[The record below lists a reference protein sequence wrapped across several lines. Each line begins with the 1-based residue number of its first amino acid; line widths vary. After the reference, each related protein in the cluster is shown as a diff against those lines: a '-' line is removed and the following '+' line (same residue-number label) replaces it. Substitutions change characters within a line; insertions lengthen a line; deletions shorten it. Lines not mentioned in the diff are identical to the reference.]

1 MASLKEAIS
10 MNQKQRKFPC
20 VYMRGGTSKA
30 VFFHKEDLPADESEW
45 KDIFLKV
52 MGTPDVKQIDGMGGT
67 VSSTSKVA
75 VISKSDR
82 PGIDVDYHFFQ
93 VDIVIPRV
101 DDSANCGNISSAVG
115 PYAIDEGLVEPVE
128 GITKVRVYNVNTN
141 KVIEEHVRVQDGMA
155 CVNGDASIQGVP
167 GTGSRIDMYFE
178 DPAGAKTGKLFPTG
192 LKKETIDVPG
202 YGKAEVT
209 MIDCSNPVVFI
220 KASDLGITGTELTE
234 LNQNKDVMEHIER
247 IRGITAQKFGFV
259 DDFMKARTE
268 STSAP
273 KVAII
278 SPAQDYKNMDGNIVK
293 KEDMDLCVRAISVGA
308 LHKAYPMTVAVATGA
323 AAKIPG
329 TIVSDILG
337 QHDSD
342 CVRLGHSSGVTDVLM
357 KMDGEK
363 VLQGGVVRTAR
374 RIMDGF
380 VYIR

>member
-167 GTGSRIDMYFE
+167 DTGSRIDMYFE

-293 KEDMDLCVRAISVGA
+293 KENMDLCVRAISVGA
-308 LHKAYPMTVAVATGA
+308 LHKAYPGPFQRRHRCADEDGRR
-323 AAKIPG
+323 KSPPG
-329 TIVSDILG
+329 RRGPDG
-337 QHDSD
+337 PAYHGR
-342 CVRLGHSSGVTDVLM
+342 VRIYPVRRCQTPDVRCQL
-357 KMDGEK
+357 DW
-363 VLQGGVVRTAR
+363 V
-374 RIMDGF
+374 
-380 VYIR
+380 

>member
-202 YGKAEVT
+202 YGKAE
-209 MIDCSNPVVFI
+209 P
-220 KASDLGITGTELTE
+220 
-234 LNQNKDVMEHIER
+234 
-247 IRGITAQKFGFV
+247 
-259 DDFMKARTE
+259 
-268 STSAP
+268 
-273 KVAII
+273 
-278 SPAQDYKNMDGNIVK
+278 
-293 KEDMDLCVRAISVGA
+293 
-308 LHKAYPMTVAVATGA
+308 
-323 AAKIPG
+323 
-329 TIVSDILG
+329 
-337 QHDSD
+337 
-342 CVRLGHSSGVTDVLM
+342 
-357 KMDGEK
+357 
-363 VLQGGVVRTAR
+363 GGVHQG
-374 RIMDGF
+374 I
-380 VYIR
+380 

>member
-1 MASLKEAIS
+1 

-178 DPAGAKTGKLFPTG
+178 DPAGPRP
-192 LKKETIDVPG
+192 VN
-202 YGKAEVT
+202 
-209 MIDCSNPVVFI
+209 CSP
-220 KASDLGITGTELTE
+220 
-234 LNQNKDVMEHIER
+234 
-247 IRGITAQKFGFV
+247 
-259 DDFMKARTE
+259 
-268 STSAP
+268 
-273 KVAII
+273 
-278 SPAQDYKNMDGNIVK
+278 PA
-293 KEDMDLCVRAISVGA
+293 
-308 LHKAYPMTVAVATGA
+308 
-323 AAKIPG
+323 
-329 TIVSDILG
+329 
-337 QHDSD
+337 
-342 CVRLGHSSGVTDVLM
+342 
-357 KMDGEK
+357 
-363 VLQGGVVRTAR
+363 
-374 RIMDGF
+374 
-380 VYIR
+380 